1 MEPSI
6 RQQFGFLFTYRGRT
20 AFLFMYAP
28 LSVCGV
34 TRVPIRSLL
43 MRCLL

>member
-20 AFLFMYAP
+20 AFLFMYVQS
-28 LSVCGV
+28 LS
-34 TRVPIRSLL
+34 S
-43 MRCLL
+43 